1 MAFQDKYN
9 EIIGNGTVRAMAIID
24 LTSGGLQWT
33 TDNWTIDSHAILQAW
48 SSRAPSIVVQ
58 GVKYSTLQ
66 VLDDR
71 FVATSIRGQGHFLL
85 AKCPTNFA
93 IVAWSPS
100 DQEARGA
107 YTEVA
112 KLAATYR

>member
-1 MAFQDKYN
+1 MAFQAKYN
-9 EIIGNGTVRAMAIID
+9 ELIGNGTIRALAIID
-24 LTSGGLQWT
+24 LTSGTLQWT
-33 TDNWTIDSHAILQAW
+33 TDNWSIDPHAILQAW
-48 SSRAPSIVVQ
+48 SSNAPSIVVQ

-66 VLDDR
+66 VMQDR
-71 FVATSIRGQGHFLL
+71 FVSTSIRGQGHFLL
-85 AKCPTNFA
+85 AKCPTNYA

-100 DQEARGA
+100 DQEARLA